1 MKLDD
6 MKDSVGKWY
15 KDRVKDLNV
24 IPPHEAWGNIEK
36 TMEDWPKH
44 WYQSNAAAINSE
56 KDDQSWQAISEQLA
70 MRHNAKVA
78 LRNYYFRTASLIAGL
93 VFLPMLIANVGMNPF
108 SDFEVIQGNSP
119 AQANNVVTPSPSNVI
134 ELPTTI
140 QNAAPNTFAISNVS
154 LTNANTLL
162 AQNVSNST
170 AANESVSL
178 ATLDIKKASVLSEGN
193 LPVFG
198 MEPRNT
204 AAIRFTEPNE
214 NVETPTQKWFIG
226 PTATF
231 GSSKLLNP
239 LSYRDDVATTNSM
252 NLSYGI
258 SASRRFNKNMI
269 TAEFFLNDNK
279 SQGASLTSEDLTTTL
294 AYTTATLQYE
304 RIIPFSK
311 TSALKPEL
319 TFGAGIFGSML
330 SNTLVTSNNTNSYYT
345 GFTYR
350 NFDVGGVL
358 TAGTSVQLGNHFR
371 AGANVRIQ
379 SGAINLF
386 EGRAKVPSELFRTQS
401 LATGLQLKLN
411 YAF

>member
-1 MKLDD
+1 
-6 MKDSVGKWY
+6 
-15 KDRVKDLNV
+15 
-24 IPPHEAWGNIEK
+24 
-36 TMEDWPKH
+36 
-44 WYQSNAAAINSE
+44 
-56 KDDQSWQAISEQLA
+56 
-70 MRHNAKVA
+70 
-78 LRNYYFRTASLIAGL
+78 
-93 VFLPMLIANVGMNPF
+93 
-108 SDFEVIQGNSP
+108 
-119 AQANNVVTPSPSNVI
+119 
-134 ELPTTI
+134 
-140 QNAAPNTFAISNVS
+140 
-154 LTNANTLL
+154 
-162 AQNVSNST
+162 
-170 AANESVSL
+170 
-178 ATLDIKKASVLSEGN
+178 
-193 LPVFG
+193 
-198 MEPRNT
+198 
-204 AAIRFTEPNE
+204 
-214 NVETPTQKWFIG
+214 
-226 PTATF
+226 
-231 GSSKLLNP
+231 
-239 LSYRDDVATTNSM
+239 
-252 NLSYGI
+252 
-258 SASRRFNKNMI
+258 MI